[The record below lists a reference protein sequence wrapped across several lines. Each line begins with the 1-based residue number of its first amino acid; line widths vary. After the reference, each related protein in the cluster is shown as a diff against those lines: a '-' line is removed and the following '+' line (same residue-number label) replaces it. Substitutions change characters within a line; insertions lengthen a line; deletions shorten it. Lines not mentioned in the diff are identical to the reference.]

1 MRFKSKVTDGYQV
14 FAVSG
19 TNTVSFAVDA
29 AAADT
34 KDLLGFAVERFD
46 PQANERYFM
55 PGFKVFRSVIPAPD
69 ETTTVS
75 TNEHPIQSFV
85 WDDFTAKPKHK
96 YEYAFQPLH
105 GQPKNLDRSRRR
117 VVIAVQ
123 APSRLFS
130 DLAHDVFFN
139 RGVASSQAYDAPFR
153 QQGPRRA
160 GHAAEGKGGTAMAE
174 PGPG

>member
-34 KDLLGFAVERFD
+34 KDLLGFAVEQFD

-75 TNEHPIQSFV
+75 TNEHPIRASSG
-85 WDDFTAKPKHK
+85 TISPPSRSTNTNMRSSPCMA
-96 YEYAFQPLH
+96 
-105 GQPKNLDRSRRR
+105 SRRTST
-117 VVIAVQ
+117 A
-123 APSRLFS
+123 A
-130 DLAHDVFFN
+130 
-139 RGVASSQAYDAPFR
+139 DA
-153 QQGPRRA
+153 GW
-160 GHAAEGKGGTAMAE
+160 
-174 PGPG
+174 